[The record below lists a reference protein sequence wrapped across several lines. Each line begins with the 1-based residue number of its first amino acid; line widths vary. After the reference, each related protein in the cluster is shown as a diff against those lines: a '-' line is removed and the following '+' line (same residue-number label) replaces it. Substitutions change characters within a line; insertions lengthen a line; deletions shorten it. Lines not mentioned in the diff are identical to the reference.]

1 MIQTNDTSLKAESIS
16 PPSTAA
22 THWIGI
28 DEGKLSDSWIPPQR
42 SSKSPTVSVIIPTLN
57 EAKNLPHVLPKIPSW
72 VNEIIIVDGNSKDG
86 TVEVALKLR
95 PEVRVITES
104 RRGKGTALT
113 TGFAAAT
120 GDIIVMLDADA
131 SMDPREIYGY
141 VGLLMAGADFVKGS
155 RFIQGGG
162 TSDMTIERKIANYGF
177 VWAVRML
184 YGSTFSDLCYG
195 YIAFWK
201 HVLPSL
207 DLDADGFEIE
217 TLMNIR
223 ALQAKLKVA
232 ELPSFEHLRMYGK
245 SNLRAV
251 PDGLRVLRTIFNE
264 RFKATKSP
272 KSVKF
277 ALEATKKI

>member
-1 MIQTNDTSLKAESIS
+1 MIQAKDTSRSIDNIS
-16 PPSTAA
+16 PPNLTVNR
-22 THWIGI
+22 WLGI
-28 DEGKLSDSWIPPQR
+28 DENQLPTGWAGSQR
-42 SSKSPTVSVIIPTLN
+42 ATKSPTVSVIIPTLN
-57 EAKNLPHVLPKIPSW
+57 EAKNLPHVLPKIPAWISE
-72 VNEIIIVDGNSKDG
+72 VILVDGNSKDD
-86 TVEVALKLR
+86 TVEVARNLR
-95 PEVRVITES
+95 PDIRIITES
-104 RRGKGTALT
+104 RKGKGTALI
-113 TGFAAAT
+113 TGFEAAK

-162 TSDMTIERKIANYGF
+162 TSDMTFDRKLANHGF
-177 VWAVRML
+177 VWAVRLL

-201 HVLPSL
+201 HILPSL

-232 ELPSFEHLRMYGK
+232 ELPSFEHLRLYGK
-245 SNLRAV
+245 SNLRAL
-251 PDGLRVLRTIFNE
+251 PDGIRVLRTIFNE
-264 RFKATKSP
+264 RFKTRKPS
-272 KSVKF
+272 KSVNF